1 MFDSKVTSILLFVLE
16 GVSMVY
22 VIALIVLI
30 LTRREML
37 PIKIKSP
44 RLMLL
49 SIFANLFIIISVSI
63 IQVSEEHCVNTY
75 QQSQA
80 EENEICKYKILET
93 FSIILGYVIIGFT
106 EPLAVIAYVLRAI
119 RLRDIYDA

>member
-80 EENEICKYKILET
+80 EEN
-93 FSIILGYVIIGFT
+93 
-106 EPLAVIAYVLRAI
+106 
-119 RLRDIYDA
+119 